1 MALQSS
7 GQISLQDIANE
18 FGGSTPHAISEY
30 YRNGGLVPGNNT
42 SVPTSGTIDFAD
54 FYGTT
59 AATSRTLSNGA
70 TNVNLSQTFGTDWA
84 SSISKILIIPS
95 GAEIGATGSTSN
107 RAITVPSGMGG
118 TLSIQNAGTISGA
131 GGTGGTSS
139 GSNGAQGG
147 SALLIVSA
155 NVTVQNSGTI
165 RGGGGGGAAGNDG
178 SPGSTG
184 YQEGPYY
191 WQLQCN
197 GGSGGG
203 HGDGGNG
210 QGYGSSATNGATGSP
225 GGGISAT
232 GNLQGPEQQYC
243 DIFNPHHGLSQTPGS
258 PGTPGGAGG
267 TFGNTGTSVSPG
279 GSGGPAGKY
288 IELSGVSYTLQN
300 SGSLQGSA
308 P

>member
-7 GQISLQDIANE
+7 GAISLQDIANE

-42 SVPTSGTIDFAD
+42 NIPTSGTIDFAD
-54 FYGTT
+54 FYGAT
-59 AATSRTLSNGA
+59 AATSRQLSNGD
-70 TNVNLSQTFGTDWA
+70 TNVNLSTTFGSDWTA
-84 SSISKILIIPS
+84 SIGKILVIPS
-95 GAEIGATGSTSN
+95 GAEIGATGGTGN

-118 TLSIQNAGTISGA
+118 TLTIQNAGTISGA
-131 GGTGGTSS
+131 GGAGGTTS
-139 GSNGAQGG
+139 GANGSQGG
-147 SALLIVSA
+147 SALFIASA

-178 SPGSTG
+178 APGSTG
-184 YQEGPYY
+184 YQDGPPP
-191 WQLQCN
+191 WALNCW
-197 GGSGGG
+197 GGPGGG

-210 QGYGSSATNGATGSP
+210 QGYGSPATNGAN
-225 GGGISAT
+225 GGGGQPHYAN
-232 GNLQGPEQQYC
+232 GNIQGPAQAYC
-243 DIFNPHHGLSQTPGS
+243 DIFNAHHGYQQTPGS

-267 TFGNTGTSVSPG
+267 TFGNPGTSVSPG

-288 IELSGVSYTLQN
+288 IQTNSVSYTLQN
-300 SGSLQGSA
+300 SGSLQGNA

>member
-18 FGGSTPHAISEY
+18 FGGSAPHSINEY

-42 SVPTSGTIDFAD
+42 NIPTSGQIDFAD
-54 FYGTT
+54 FYGAT
-59 AATSRTLSNGA
+59 AATSRQLSNGD
-70 TNVNLSQTFGTDWA
+70 TNVNLSTTFGTDWTA
-84 SSISKILIIPS
+84 SIGKILIIPS

-118 TLSIQNAGTISGA
+118 TLTIQNAGTISGA
-131 GGTGGTSS
+131 GGAGGTSS

-147 SALLIVSA
+147 SALLIASA

-184 YQEGPYY
+184 YQEGPPP
-191 WQLQCN
+191 WALNCF
-197 GGSGGG
+197 GGPGGG

-210 QGYGSSATNGATGSP
+210 QGYGSSATNGVNGSP
-225 GGGISAT
+225 GGAYYAV
-232 GNLQGPEQQYC
+232 GNIQGPAQAYC
-243 DIFNPHHGLSQTPGS
+243 DIFNAHYGYSQTNGS

-267 TFGNTGTSVSPG
+267 SFGADGSGASPG
-279 GSGGPAGKY
+279 GSGGPKGKY